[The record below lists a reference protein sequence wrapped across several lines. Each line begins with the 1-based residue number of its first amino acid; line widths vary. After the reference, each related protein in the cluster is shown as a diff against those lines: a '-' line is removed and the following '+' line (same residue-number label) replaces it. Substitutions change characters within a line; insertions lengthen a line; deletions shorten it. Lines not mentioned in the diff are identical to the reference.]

1 MKPTINQSKAFV
13 IEQAKLNIERV
24 SKDPSY
30 VNQAKQVN
38 ASLASIVAMER
49 NAIMHEALKRRTHE
63 PVLPELREP

>member
-1 MKPTINQSKAFV
+1 MKTIQESREFV
-13 IEQAKLNIERV
+13 IEQARLNIERV
-24 SKDPSY
+24 KREPGFT
-30 VNQAKQVN
+30 NQAKQVN